1 MKISWEYHVCLL
13 STLFN
18 LNSIVTNTLRI
29 SRVNKYLYDSK
40 GDRFYIK
47 GIAFHKAG
55 NQNTPSADEKRRGGS
70 QELADSSDPILDLST
85 CQQAIKRFKE
95 LNINTIRIF
104 SYNAPKDHSPC
115 MNALE
120 KAGIYVIADIS
131 LPNEGSINQNA
142 PSWDVSLLSKY
153 ITQIDSLRRFP
164 NLLAFNIGNEI
175 ITNENKI
182 AVAPYIKAAA
192 RDVKRYLKAVKSS
205 ALVAYASIDGAK
217 LPAFLAQYVSCDVVE
232 EGLDLFGLN
241 NYRWCGNSDFKSAYE
256 EVHQQFKDLQIAAY
270 FSEFGCIDVK
280 PRVWTEVNAI
290 FSEPMSDT
298 WSGGSAFSYFPT
310 SEGYGILDPSLGNK
324 LEVTPDFENLAAQ
337 YRKAKGPNTPRM
349 ADIKKASKNPCFA
362 GSPNSFTM
370 PIILPPEPNV
380 DACNCVEEKAFSC
393 QVRPDASPAVMD
405 ELLGVSCSILSE
417 PAKLGATKTCN
428 SLASNPAKGTYGIL
442 SACNLVTKL
451 NYAMT
456 LNYLNKDFNKQACD
470 FGGNATVKDSGP
482 IKSSGEVDEIAQKCF
497 LTFAE
502 NGLARNNQFYGRG
515 AKVATING
523 TDLQNSITGTSK
535 RSSKS
540 HSSKDSVNLV
550 ILGFCLNLLFIAQTF
565 QQEK

>member
-40 GDRFYIK
+40 GDRFYI
-47 GIAFHKAG
+47 
-55 NQNTPSADEKRRGGS
+55 
-70 QELADSSDPILDLST
+70 
-85 CQQAIKRFKE
+85 
-95 LNINTIRIF
+95 
-104 SYNAPKDHSPC
+104 
-115 MNALE
+115 

-175 ITNENKI
+175 ITNE
-182 AVAPYIKAAA
+182 VGFFSIKNCK
-192 RDVKRYLKAVKSS
+192 RCQRYLKAVKSS

-310 SEGYGILDPSLGNK
+310 SEGYGHI
-324 LEVTPDFENLAAQ
+324 
-337 YRKAKGPNTPRM
+337 
-349 ADIKKASKNPCFA
+349 KNPCFA

-540 HSSKDSVNLV
+540 HSSKDSVNL
-550 ILGFCLNLLFIAQTF
+550 G
-565 QQEK
+565 